1 MKKKMTGNNS
11 DEHEIIHG
19 SKIEYRYIKPH
30 HFPLRNDG
38 VPHVFHGSSFYFH
51 HVSIKRHRERRGR
64 RRLDDEIFEFPQGE
78 STLYCPR
85 LVSTDPPKSV
95 PPHVRVAGREI

>member
-1 MKKKMTGNNS
+1 MKLYTTVKQSTA
-11 DEHEIIHG
+11 
-19 SKIEYRYIKPH
+19 IKPH

-38 VPHVFHGSSFYFH
+38 ALHVFHGSSFYFH
-51 HVSIKRHRERRGR
+51 HVSIKRQPRETRP
-64 RRLDDEIFEFPQGE
+64 RRLHGEIFEFPQGE

-85 LVSTDPPKSV
+85 WVGTDPPKSV

>member
-1 MKKKMTGNNS
+1 MSMKLYTAVRWS
-11 DEHEIIHG
+11 TA
-19 SKIEYRYIKPH
+19 IKPH

-38 VPHVFHGSSFYFH
+38 VLHVFHGSSFNFH
-51 HVSIKRHRERRGR
+51 HVSIKRHRETRP
-64 RRLDDEIFEFPQGE
+64 RRLYGEIFEFPQGE

-85 LVSTDPPKSV
+85 LVNTDPPKSV